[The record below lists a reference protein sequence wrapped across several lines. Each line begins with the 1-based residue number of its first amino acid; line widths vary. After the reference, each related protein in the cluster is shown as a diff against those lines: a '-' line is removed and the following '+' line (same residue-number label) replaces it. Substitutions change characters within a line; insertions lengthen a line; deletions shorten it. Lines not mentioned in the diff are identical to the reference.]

1 MEFRVLYILFSFGF
15 KSLSCIIC
23 WMNYSMVKIN
33 NPKNLKKKKKRKTP
47 NAYVYARLVLCLAP
61 PRSLEEEV

>member
-33 NPKNLKKKKKRKTP
+33 NPKNLKKKKKKNTER
-47 NAYVYARLVLCLAP
+47 VRL
-61 PRSLEEEV
+61 R